1 MNHIW
6 KFVWAVI
13 IVGTLL
19 LTIATLGMCGMTI
32 VSTCSNGEPS
42 VSIAQYEPETTP
54 DIYDN

>member
-1 MNHIW
+1 MNYIW
-6 KFVWAVI
+6 KIIWAVI
-13 IVGTLL
+13 LVGTLL

-32 VSTCSNGEPS
+32 VAACSDGEPS